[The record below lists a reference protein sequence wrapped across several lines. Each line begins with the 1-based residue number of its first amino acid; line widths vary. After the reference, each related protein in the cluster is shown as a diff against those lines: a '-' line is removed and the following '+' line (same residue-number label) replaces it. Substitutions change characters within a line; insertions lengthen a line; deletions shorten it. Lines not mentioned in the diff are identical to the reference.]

1 MGWWLQ
7 WLCEEDGGRVSVPAE
22 ADSSLPFLKTFVCE
36 FMFTVFSFL
45 DKNFKTFIAYLIF
58 GQIQLPGA
66 VLNAE
71 LLQLSETVLGFKI

>member
-1 MGWWLQ
+1 MKL
-7 WLCEEDGGRVSVPAE
+7 SI
-22 ADSSLPFLKTFVCE
+22 FLG
-36 FMFTVFSFL
+36 S

-71 LLQLSETVLGFKI
+71 LLQLSETVLGFDDYLMEKSRSKHGVQNSVSLTVLLLL